1 MTETTTL
8 AAVVPYIPATLVRQ
22 LARQRDTTLPPI
34 EPFHSAVLFLDI
46 AGFTPMVVA
55 MSAAGPRGIDTLQQ
69 FLASYFTEMIDV
81 LEGFGGVVYQFAGD
95 AILCCFDRS
104 PEETDA
110 AVALRSASCAL
121 HIQERLRRFTS
132 VELLGQT
139 FQVSS
144 KIGLGFGHAHRI
156 LLGHPGPFTHPMIL
170 GAPVEAAVQAEKHAA
185 GGEVIASPEL
195 WQLLGAAATGTPRK
209 DDYQLDSVAI
219 SEPTPARARW
229 QFPLTDFDDEIVRKC
244 APLIPPALFKKIAT
258 GHQDFIADLRGITC
272 VFIRFEG
279 LDYHG
284 DVEDFVARVNLF
296 FEFVERESS
305 HHGGVLMQTDFT
317 DKGNVFFVLF
327 GAPTAQEHNELLAVR
342 FARKLQSE
350 RSRFLF
356 IDELEIGIATGQ
368 AFCGNLG
375 SPLRKGYSTLG
386 EVVNLAARLM
396 TYRKESGIY
405 LEGGTERKIRSHFT
419 TELIAEAQLK
429 GVSRPVPV
437 YRITGERQVLRSL
450 FVEGKGEIIGRKE
463 ELEALHGYARE
474 ALDGAGQVCVVSGE
488 AGIGKSRT
496 AGKLMEEARA
506 YDIQALYGI
515 CYSYEMF
522 TPFYPWKELLVHF
535 FQLFENDPLEV
546 QLDKLHR
553 ALGEI
558 EDAGPEWV
566 PVVAGIIGLPVEE
579 DPLTRGLDAR
589 RKNQKVFHIIL
600 QLLGRRTE
608 KTPLLLFFED
618 LHWADRISV
627 DLIEYLAPRVSG
639 MRIMVLCTMRPSEHL
654 SALDVL
660 PNFHRV
666 ELGHLSPAETRE
678 FLRKRLRL
686 DPPSPA
692 LEELILTKVYGN
704 PFYIESI
711 VDSLAEQG
719 HLRSLPGGN
728 FQLVRSLEE
737 ITVPDSIQDVILG
750 RIDRLDETSKTVLR
764 VASVIGRVFTL
775 EALSVLMPETISPDS
790 LRQAITTL
798 NTLGL
803 TLLELEEPLTCIF
816 KHIVIRDVA
825 YNTLLVSGRED
836 LHRRLARHLET
847 KAAQNPAASA
857 GILAYHYLAGS
868 DEQKGLYYTL
878 LAARSAKEQYANKDA
893 IHHYQRGLAIIERAA
908 FLPPDEQRAR
918 LRKAKQELGET
929 LLQAGSYDEA
939 IALFG
944 ECLGYDPS
952 PSEQAEIHVGLG
964 RAYQEKGE
972 SSRAIDE
979 LETSLQLLGRRAPKS
994 RLGVALG
1001 VVGQLMLYGVRLL
1014 FPWILRPIPEARL
1027 PGYLKQLATLISLI
1041 RIYYFVDIN
1050 KLTWATL
1057 TAANMASRSP
1067 SVYGASMASIYV
1079 GTLYFG
1085 AGLLGRS
1092 ARHITRGLELARQCR
1107 DSVAEGI
1114 AISRLGIQASFCNDL
1129 TPALARL
1136 EQAVNMFHQ
1145 VGEMWEAQTSLM
1157 MLATTH
1163 FMRSDFAAAEPIYV
1177 RMGAIG
1183 QKLNALMHQAWSHSW
1198 APFCRYLRGQAS
1210 AAEVRPELEQGHALS
1225 VEVGDLANQCASLNH
1240 LCNVAV
1246 REGEVEE
1253 AARAAVR
1260 AFDAIWRYQV
1270 MVPFLQHGLIDAAEA
1285 ALFALE
1291 GGATS
1296 VGRGR
1301 LRRIV
1306 RLSLVKARFI
1316 GRMYPYLRGP
1326 TLRIAA
1332 RFAALSKGAATAEPL
1347 FERALACL
1355 DATPNRW
1362 ETAVAYLDA
1371 AQALPHRSAAWLAR
1385 AREIFQAIDAQVE
1398 LRRVERLERSL
1409 PQPSASERMLPP
1421 ATSAAPPRR

>member
-1 MTETTTL
+1 M
-8 AAVVPYIPATLVRQ
+8 
-22 LARQRDTTLPPI
+22 
-34 EPFHSAVLFLDI
+34 
-46 AGFTPMVVA
+46 
-55 MSAAGPRGIDTLQQ
+55 
-69 FLASYFTEMIDV
+69 
-81 LEGFGGVVYQFAGD
+81 
-95 AILCCFDRS
+95 
-104 PEETDA
+104 
-110 AVALRSASCAL
+110 
-121 HIQERLRRFTS
+121 
-132 VELLGQT
+132 
-139 FQVSS
+139 
-144 KIGLGFGHAHRI
+144 
-156 LLGHPGPFTHPMIL
+156 
-170 GAPVEAAVQAEKHAA
+170 
-185 GGEVIASPEL
+185 
-195 WQLLGAAATGTPRK
+195 
-209 DDYQLDSVAI
+209 
-219 SEPTPARARW
+219 
-229 QFPLTDFDDEIVRKC
+229 
-244 APLIPPALFKKIAT
+244 
-258 GHQDFIADLRGITC
+258 
-272 VFIRFEG
+272 
-279 LDYHG
+279 
-284 DVEDFVARVNLF
+284 ARVNLF

-317 DKGNVFFVLF
+317 DKGNVLFVLF

-350 RSRFLF
+350 RGRFLF

-405 LEGGTERKIRSHFT
+405 LEGGTERKIRSHYT

-450 FVEGKGEIIGRKE
+450 FVEGKGDIIGRKE
-463 ELEALHGYARE
+463 ELEAMHGYARQ

-522 TPFYPWKELLVHF
+522 TPFYPWKELLIHF
-535 FQLFENDPLEV
+535 FQLFESDPLEV

-553 ALGEI
+553 ALGEL
-558 EDAGPEWV
+558 DDVGPEWV
-566 PVVAGIIGLPVEE
+566 PVLGGIIGLPVEE
-579 DPLTRGLDAR
+579 DPLTRGLDPR

-600 QLLGRRTE
+600 QLLDERTE

-639 MRIMVLCTMRPSEHL
+639 LRIMFLCTTRPSEHL
-654 SALDVL
+654 AALDTL

-678 FLRKRLRL
+678 FLQNRMPLA
-686 DPPSPA
+686 PPSPA

-719 HLRSLPGGN
+719 HLRSLPGGG
-728 FQLVRSLEE
+728 FQLVHSLEE

-775 EALSVLMPETISPDS
+775 EALSVLMPETISQDS
-790 LRQAITTL
+790 LKQAITTL

-803 TLLELEEPLTCIF
+803 TLLEVEEPLTCLF

-836 LHRRLARHLET
+836 LHRRLARHLES
-847 KAAQNPAASA
+847 KATQNPAASA
-857 GILAYHYLAGS
+857 GILSYHYLAGS

-893 IHHYQRGLAIIERAA
+893 IHHYQRALGIIERAA
-908 FLPPDEQRAR
+908 FLPKDEQRAR

-929 LLQAGSYDEA
+929 LLQAGTYDEA

-944 ECLGYDPS
+944 ECLGYDPP
-952 PSEQAEIHVGLG
+952 PSEEAEIHVGLG

-972 SSRAIDE
+972 TSRAIDE

-994 RLGVALG
+994 RLGVAVG
-1001 VVGQLMLYGVRLL
+1001 VVGQLTLYGLRLL
-1014 FPWILRPIPEARL
+1014 FPWAVRPIAEARL

-1067 SVYGASMASIYV
+1067 SQYGASMASIYV
-1079 GTLYFG
+1079 GTLFFG

-1092 ARHITRGLELARQCR
+1092 ARHLTRGLELARQCR

-1114 AISRLGIQASFCNDL
+1114 ALSRLGIHASFCNDL
-1129 TPALARL
+1129 APALTRL
-1136 EQAVNMFHQ
+1136 DQAVNMFHQ
-1145 VGEMWEAQTSLM
+1145 VGEKWEAQTSLM

-1163 FMRSDFAAAEPIYV
+1163 FMRSEFTAAEPIYV

-1183 QKLNALMHQAWSHSW
+1183 RQLNALMHQAWSHSW
-1198 APFCRYLRGQAS
+1198 APFCRYLRGQAN
-1210 AAEVRPELEQGHALS
+1210 AAEVRPELEQGLALS

-1240 LCNVAV
+1240 LANVAV
-1246 REGEVEE
+1246 REGDVEE
-1253 AARAAVR
+1253 AARVAVR
-1260 AFDAIWRYQV
+1260 TFDSIWRYQV

-1296 VGRGR
+1296 VGHAR

-1306 RLSLVKARFI
+1306 RLSLAKARFI

-1326 TLRIAA
+1326 ALRIAA
-1332 RFAALSKGAATAEPL
+1332 RFARLGKGAAAAEPL
-1347 FERALACL
+1347 FDRALACL

-1362 ETAVAYLDA
+1362 ETGVAYLDA
-1371 AQALPHRSAAWLAR
+1371 AQALPHRRAALLAR

-1398 LRRVERLERSL
+1398 LRRIERLEGGQSK
-1409 PQPSASERMLPP
+1409 PSGTGAEQPLPP
-1421 ATSAAPPRR
+1421 ASSAAPPRR